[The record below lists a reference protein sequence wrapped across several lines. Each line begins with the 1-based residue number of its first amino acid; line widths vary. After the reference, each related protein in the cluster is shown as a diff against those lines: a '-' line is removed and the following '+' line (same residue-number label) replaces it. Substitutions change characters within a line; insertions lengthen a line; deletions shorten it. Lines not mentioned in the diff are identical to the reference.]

1 MEVDAP
7 EMEQAMGI
15 GLHIQLQV
23 VDHAGR
29 DPACAEFQPRESLF
43 VEYNYLGAASYQ
55 LPSSG
60 RPCRAASNNEHVAS
74 LHGIRRFKDAH
85 VTGRSSAKF

>member
-1 MEVDAP
+1 MEMDAP

-29 DPACAEFQPRESLF
+29 DPACAELQPRESFF
-43 VEYNYLGAASYQ
+43 VEYNYLGAALYQ
-55 LPSSG
+55 LPGSG
-60 RPCRAASNNEHVAS
+60 RPGRAASNDEHIAI
-74 LHGIRRFKDAH
+74 LHSMTRDKGTH
-85 VTGRSSAKF
+85 VTGRRSAKF